1 MRGDNSDTFCDRRR
15 RKQRFWVA
23 AAGPLYYNLLIYY
36 FLLQQILTLALADQ
50 RRWKMTEFEP
60 VAASIGGILIGT
72 SAILLLWLTGRIAG
86 ISGILYGIFTRESAE
101 RHWRLLFVVGLMLG
115 GFLYQFFTHQP
126 LTTRTDFPLPLLV
139 SAGILVGIGTRLGS
153 GCTSGHG
160 VCGISRLSNRSI
172 AATLTFMLAGIATV
186 AIVRMLTGSPS

>member
-1 MRGDNSDTFCDRRR
+1 
-15 RKQRFWVA
+15 
-23 AAGPLYYNLLIYY
+23 
-36 FLLQQILTLALADQ
+36 
-50 RRWKMTEFEP
+50 MTEFEP
-60 VAASIGGILIGT
+60 VTASIGGILIGT

-126 LTTRTDFPLPLLV
+126 LTTRANFPLPLLI
-139 SAGILVGIGTRLGS
+139 SAGFLVGIGTRLGS

-160 VCGISRLSNRSI
+160 VCGISRLSNRSF
-172 AATLTFMLAGIATV
+172 AATLIFMLAGIATV